1 MSIRI
6 LILDL
11 NNDMI
16 YLKQMNI
23 LGMLLKNARSSLKS
37 HDTD

>member
-23 LGMLLKNARSSLKS
+23 LECFKNARRSLKS